1 MRPDA
6 SPCRYAQ
13 VLVAERLVVAC
24 WDVGRKAETMVVEQ
38 VERED
43 IDLLQFCLVAD
54 MPLVLAL
61 FALVGD

>member
-1 MRPDA
+1 
-6 SPCRYAQ
+6 
-13 VLVAERLVVAC
+13 
-24 WDVGRKAETMVVEQ
+24 MVVEQ